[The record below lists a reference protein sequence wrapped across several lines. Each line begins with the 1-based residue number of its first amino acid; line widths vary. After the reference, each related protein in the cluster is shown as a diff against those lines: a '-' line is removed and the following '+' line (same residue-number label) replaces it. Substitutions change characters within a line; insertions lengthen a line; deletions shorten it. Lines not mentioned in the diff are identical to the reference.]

1 MTLRQLSILNGD
13 QQLRPTISAAAH
25 LGCLRFPLAF
35 CLSLPLQFLASL
47 RGSCFPRAQRKACP
61 GSRLYHVELSMEGQ
75 IVN

>member
-1 MTLRQLSILNGD
+1 MTLRQLSTLNGD
-13 QQLRPTISAAAH
+13 QQLRITVGAAAH
-25 LGCLRFPLAF
+25 FSCLRFPLAF
-35 CLSLPLQFLASL
+35 CLSLPLQFSAPI